1 LYWVLSALALSTA
14 AAAAQDTSSPRV
26 GGTSTFD
33 SQPGISGNDGA
44 TARHSI
50 SPLAVIPE
58 DFSKLTLSPG
68 FLLSMDVYDV
78 PELSFDLRIDG
89 NGDVTIPTIGRV
101 HVADGTVTEASAKIA
116 ALLRDAK
123 IINDPQVN
131 LNIVQ
136 YAGLNVTI
144 LGEVHSPGRIQLLS
158 SHNLADVIAM
168 AGGVTQYAGKTIEIR
183 HQQGVTPQV
192 QLIHYS
198 RDTDDETLL
207 ETSVLPGD
215 TVTVRRAGIVYVLGG
230 VNRPGGYVMQED
242 GDLDVT
248 QAIALAYGTVM
259 QAAVGSMRLIRKL
272 PDGRVQ
278 EMPIPYKD
286 IEKGK
291 VAPPRLEAEDVIYV
305 PISKTKTVLGAGLLA
320 TTAQAAIYI
329 H

>member
-1 LYWVLSALALSTA
+1 
-14 AAAAQDTSSPRV
+14 
-26 GGTSTFD
+26 
-33 SQPGISGNDGA
+33 
-44 TARHSI
+44 
-50 SPLAVIPE
+50 
-58 DFSKLTLSPG
+58 
-68 FLLSMDVYDV
+68 MDVYDV

>member
-1 LYWVLSALALSTA
+1 
-14 AAAAQDTSSPRV
+14 
-26 GGTSTFD
+26 
-33 SQPGISGNDGA
+33 
-44 TARHSI
+44 
-50 SPLAVIPE
+50 
-58 DFSKLTLSPG
+58 
-68 FLLSMDVYDV
+68 
-78 PELSFDLRIDG
+78 
-89 NGDVTIPTIGRV
+89 
-101 HVADGTVTEASAKIA
+101 VTE
-116 ALLRDAK
+116 
-123 IINDPQVN
+123 
-131 LNIVQ
+131 
-136 YAGLNVTI
+136 
-144 LGEVHSPGRIQLLS
+144 
-158 SHNLADVIAM
+158 
-168 AGGVTQYAGKTIEIR
+168 YAGKTIEIR
-183 HQQGVTPQV
+183 HQPSVTPQV

-242 GDLDVT
+242 GDLNVT
-248 QAIALAYGTVM
+248 QAISLASGTVM

>member
-1 LYWVLSALALSTA
+1 
-14 AAAAQDTSSPRV
+14 
-26 GGTSTFD
+26 
-33 SQPGISGNDGA
+33 
-44 TARHSI
+44 
-50 SPLAVIPE
+50 
-58 DFSKLTLSPG
+58 
-68 FLLSMDVYDV
+68 MDVYDV
-78 PELSFDLRIDG
+78 PELSFDLRVDG
-89 NGDVTIPTIGRV
+89 GGDVTIPTIGRI
-101 HVADGTVTEASAKIA
+101 HVADGTVTDAQTKIA
-116 ALLRDAK
+116 ARLREAK

-144 LGEVHSPGRIQLLS
+144 LGEVHSPGRIELLS

-183 HQQGVTPQV
+183 HQSGVAPQI
-192 QLIHYS
+192 QLLQYS
-198 RDTDDETLL
+198 RDSEDVKLL

-248 QAIALAYGTVM
+248 QAISLAYGTTM
-259 QAAVGSMRLIRKL
+259 QAAVSSMRLIRKL

-291 VAPPRLEAEDVIYV
+291 VAPPHLQAEDVIYV

-320 TTAQAAIYI
+320 TAAQAAIYVR
-329 H
+329 